1 MSSMYGSKSDLRA
14 TNNQFNQ
21 TGFSAGGLNN
31 RYTSNLSPRGG
42 SNGFDT
48 QSLMQGSDNTA
59 HLKGK
64 LSNLNETIRQLQ
76 EQLNTH
82 KKEVQ
87 ILRSEKETLESVL
100 TMKCQDTR
108 KALTNELHRV
118 EEEIKRHYNNQHA
131 EGQRL
136 QQQLTGLKT
145 DKTALEMDI
154 VRMQKRIE
162 ELELQIGHDQEER

>member
-1 MSSMYGSKSDLRA
+1 ML
-14 TNNQFNQ
+14 Q
-21 TGFSAGGLNN
+21 GG
-31 RYTSNLSPRGG
+31 
-42 SNGFDT
+42 
-48 QSLMQGSDNTA
+48 DNTA

-76 EQLNTH
+76 EALNSH

-118 EEEIKRHYNNQHA
+118 EEEIKRHYANQKA

-136 QQQLTGLKT
+136 QQQLTTLKT
-145 DKTALEMDI
+145 EKTALEKDI
-154 VRMQKRIE
+154 LRIQKRIE
-162 ELELQIGHDQEER
+162 ELELQIGHDEDDK